1 MNLKGGAIAVSCVGG
16 SRVLDFRC
24 NKIPKHF
31 PYTLCAF
38 PLLGLGSRVLDFR
51 CCKLC
56 KCLPYAYQLK
66 NGFLISQE
74 NTSSSSSSFSVFVDG
89 YLTWS
94 WPQVP
99 CGLTLVE
106 ANAG

>member
-1 MNLKGGAIAVSCVGG
+1 MSCVGG
-16 SRVLDFRC
+16 SRVLDFRYY
-24 NKIPKHF
+24 KIPKHF

-38 PLLGLGSRVLDFR
+38 PLLRQGSRVLDFR

>member
-1 MNLKGGAIAVSCVGG
+1 VSCVGG

-56 KCLPYAYQLK
+56 KCFPYVYQLDNDICVNQLK
-66 NGFLISQE
+66 NGFLSHKKILLLLLLLFQSLLMA
-74 NTSSSSSSFSVFVDG
+74 T
-89 YLTWS
+89 
-94 WPQVP
+94 
-99 CGLTLVE
+99 
-106 ANAG
+106 